1 MLLYSY
7 SAGASSWS
15 VGRPASRGDYI
26 PILLLRLLYLV
37 HCRKVE
43 SSSETGELAL
53 NYPLSKDQ
61 FVIHSLWRMA
71 VPLLESNQYNLFRK
85 DLLCN
90 KLFETGLPL
99 QNICLFVF
107 SKPFLSTRYASPY
120 QKYILFGEMFRTF
133 PELSA
138 HVSIYI
144 LAQLKSPK

>member
-90 KLFETGLPL
+90 KLFETGSTFAEHLFIRIFKALPQYTL
-99 QNICLFVF
+99 CLSLPKVYFIWGNVQNI
-107 SKPFLSTRYASPY
+107 SWALSSCF
-120 QKYILFGEMFRTF
+120 KLHFG
-133 PELSA
+133 S
-138 HVSIYI
+138 VK
-144 LAQLKSPK
+144 KS